1 LRNKLIA
8 INTFLL
14 QAKSVEPQIIFSK
27 RRTVGLQISPKGLFV
42 RVPLRTPMK
51 YINNLLESKKEWI
64 KSKLRLLEKKR
75 QGENKNKD
83 FLNTEKEI
91 WLFGERL
98 EICQIVNQSL
108 QPNLNCRHPQLD
120 WGSKNNDINLFYK
133 KELERYIAQKL
144 SHFTNLIGVD
154 YSDMK
159 VKQLKSKWGSC
170 SSKGVLV
177 FNSSLAK
184 CPDWI
189 IDYVIIH
196 ELCHRKQMN
205 HSKKFWDLVTQ
216 FCPNWRGV
224 KKWFR
229 VYGENVLN

>member
-1 LRNKLIA
+1 LRLKI
-8 INTFLL
+8 
-14 QAKSVEPQIIFSK
+14 VEPQIIFSK
-27 RRTVGLQISPKGLFV
+27 RRTMAIQISSKGLSV

-51 YINNLLESKKEWI
+51 YINQLLENKKEWI
-64 KSKLRLLEKKR
+64 EDKLKLLENK
-75 QGENKNKD
+75 QENKNKD

-98 EICQIVNQSL
+98 EISEIANQSI
-108 QPNLNCRHPQLD
+108 QSNLNFRHTQLD
-120 WGSKNNDINLFYK
+120 CRSKNNDINLFYK
-133 KELERYIAQKL
+133 KELEKYLEQKL
-144 SHFTNLIGVD
+144 DYFADLVKVS
-154 YSDMK
+154 YSDVK
-159 VKQLKSKWGSC
+159 VKKLKSKWGSC

-196 ELCHRKQMN
+196 ELCHRQQMN
-205 HSKKFWDLVTQ
+205 HSKKFWDLVTE
-216 FCPNWRGV
+216 FCPDWREA